1 MSEDRKYWL
10 WRRFAMCLSAFLM
23 FTASM
28 KLYGLMV
35 DPYKTPGV
43 YPALFVIA
51 AQAELVLAFW
61 LLSGWRARACRVAC
75 VGLFMLF
82 AIVSYGLAINGQAS
96 CGCLGLV
103 PVSPW
108 WTLGINLLAIL
119 LLIVN
124 RPVEGRWRNYEVVT
138 SGVYASFALSIPL
151 LVLFCFV
158 PNPVS
163 TLDYAFG
170 RGVSIEPACLDA
182 GSHNIGE
189 TKEYE
194 VSVINRSSQ
203 PVKILGSSS
212 PCSCFS
218 TLSLPITVAANSKEK
233 IKILVKFV
241 GSNGVFGKSYALYTT
256 SNVPM
261 VSGRI
266 SGKVL
271 SE

>member
-1 MSEDRKYWL
+1 MDRSYWL

-23 FTASM
+23 FTAAM

-43 YPALFVIA
+43 YPALFVVA

-61 LLSGWRARACRVAC
+61 LLSGWQASVCRLC
-75 VGLFMLF
+75 CIGLFGCF
-82 AIVSYGLAINGQAS
+82 AIISFGLAVNDQAS

-103 PVSPW
+103 AVSPW
-108 WTLGINLLAIL
+108 WTLAINLFVLL
-119 LLIVN
+119 LLILN
-124 RPVEGRWRNYEVVT
+124 KPVEGRWRNYEVVT
-138 SGVYASFALSIPL
+138 AGTYASFALSIPL

-163 TLDYAFG
+163 ALDSAFG
-170 RGVSIEPACLDA
+170 RDISIEPACLEA
-182 GSHNIGE
+182 GGHYKGE

-194 VSVINRSSQ
+194 VAIINRSNQ
-203 PVKILGSSS
+203 PVKIIGSTS

-218 TLSLPITVAANSKEK
+218 TLSLPITVPAHGKER

-261 VSGRI
+261 ASGRI